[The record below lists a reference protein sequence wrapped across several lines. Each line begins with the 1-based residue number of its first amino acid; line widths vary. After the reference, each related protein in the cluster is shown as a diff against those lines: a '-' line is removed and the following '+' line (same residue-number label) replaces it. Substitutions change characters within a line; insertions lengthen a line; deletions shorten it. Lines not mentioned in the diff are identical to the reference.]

1 MNKTAIVIL
10 ALYGLVLGLPA
21 CKDTAIE
28 NYNLGVDA
36 LQAGD
41 TASALEYFDK
51 SIQERDNDPDA
62 HFNYGV
68 ALYGIGDYDR
78 AMREFRIAAEDMP
91 GDPAVHFNIAEV
103 YAVMG
108 HYQAA
113 STEYE
118 YAIRLNPEF
127 IEAHTALG
135 KLMMDAGHYASA
147 ESHLYEA
154 LALNPSYSEA
164 QLHMGWLY
172 VKIGK
177 YNEASHYFFRGL
189 RKSPG
194 SSYGHLGLAMSYQ
207 LRENY
212 EDALAEYH
220 KVYRV
225 DENNADALLGIGQC
239 QIHLG
244 RVPQAETALKSSI
257 EARPVNPAAYNAL
270 GDLYLRSD
278 QYAES
283 IASYRMAIV
292 QQEDLSDAHLGLGE
306 ALEAAGQLPEA
317 EDALQR
323 ALYHAPDDPMVLY
336 RLGQVYVQMFNEERA
351 RSYFEMAMEKAASD
365 FELESKIRSALN
377 SLLEDDGTDR

>member
-1 MNKTAIVIL
+1 
-10 ALYGLVLGLPA
+10 
-21 CKDTAIE
+21 
-28 NYNLGVDA
+28 
-36 LQAGD
+36 
-41 TASALEYFDK
+41 
-51 SIQERDNDPDA
+51 
-62 HFNYGV
+62 
-68 ALYGIGDYDR
+68 
-78 AMREFRIAAEDMP
+78 MREFRIAAEDMP
-91 GDPAVHFNIAEV
+91 GDPAVHYNIAEV
-103 YAVMG
+103 YAAMG

-135 KLMMDAGHYASA
+135 KLMMDAGQYASA
-147 ESHLYEA
+147 ESHFYEA
-154 LALNPSYSEA
+154 LALNPSHAET

-220 KVYRV
+220 KVYRI
-225 DENNADALLGIGQC
+225 DEKNADALLGIGQC
-239 QIHLG
+239 QLQLG
-244 RVPQAETALKSSI
+244 RETQAETALKRSI
-257 EARPVNPAAYNAL
+257 EARPDNPLAYNAL
-270 GDLYLRSD
+270 GNLYLKSE
-278 QYAES
+278 QYAEA
-283 IASYRMAIV
+283 IANYRMAIV
-292 QQEDLSDAHLGLGE
+292 QQEDLAVAHLGLGQ
-306 ALEAAGQLPEA
+306 ALEATGQLPEA

-323 ALYHAPDDPMVLY
+323 ALYHDPENALVLY

-351 RSYFEMAMEKAASD
+351 RSYFEMAMEKAVSD
-365 FELESKIRSALN
+365 FELESKIRSALS
-377 SLLEDDGTDR
+377 SLSENDGTR